1 MDIFAKYCHWKKQ
14 AKLYMRTVCCFLK
27 LQFINK
33 ISIKKLTNP
42 PKAMGVYQRDMKA
55 Y

>member
-33 ISIKKLTNP
+33 ISIKKHQWHQVFE
-42 PKAMGVYQRDMKA
+42 PKFLAQSN
-55 Y
+55 